1 MKEKMFRIREIHIEE
16 MTTPMGIDVEQP
28 VFSWIL
34 ETEENNMA
42 QKSVR
47 IQVGTVPGGNDCWD
61 SGRMDTDRS
70 IGIRYAGQKLLPCT
84 RYYVRITVWG
94 QYGNR
99 SVTETGREVLA
110 AEIDRIDRLYR
121 NSRGE
126 YLND

>member
-16 MTTPMGIDVEQP
+16 MTTPMGIDVERP

-61 SGRMDTDRS
+61 SGRMNTDRS

-94 QYGNR
+94 QCKTH
-99 SVTETGREVLA
+99 SVPETGREN
-110 AEIDRIDRLYR
+110 I
-121 NSRGE
+121 
-126 YLND
+126 